1 MIGCLLKNPVE
12 ESSTTTSMY
21 MHLQK
26 QKKKKDS
33 CGGGGGKSRIKPKI
47 SMILTSKKT
56 CIASTEVELCRVQA
70 IRLALK
76 ALFQ

>member
-1 MIGCLLKNPVE
+1 MNVFLTGIDFFFFLKTIWEKKDSRMIGCLLKNPVE

-33 CGGGGGKSRIKPKI
+33 CGGGGR
-47 SMILTSKKT
+47 
-56 CIASTEVELCRVQA
+56 VE
-70 IRLALK
+70 
-76 ALFQ
+76 